1 MAVTFYCCS
10 TTFSLTL
17 VMHQKLRA
25 HFLWFLSME
34 LASYPQYRVLVFMFF
49 LVLSLTQLFIC
60 LQHEEGGVQERARDY
75 NAIWMSVVEI
85 LDGDIYL
92 GA

>member
-1 MAVTFYCCS
+1 MVVTFDCCS

-25 HFLWFLSME
+25 HFLWFLSLE
-34 LASYPQYRVLVFMFF
+34 PASYPQYRVLVFMFF
-49 LVLSLTQLFIC
+49 LVLNLTQLFIC
-60 LQHEEGGVQERARDY
+60 LQHEEGGVEERARDY
-75 NAIWMSVVEI
+75 NAIWMSAVEI